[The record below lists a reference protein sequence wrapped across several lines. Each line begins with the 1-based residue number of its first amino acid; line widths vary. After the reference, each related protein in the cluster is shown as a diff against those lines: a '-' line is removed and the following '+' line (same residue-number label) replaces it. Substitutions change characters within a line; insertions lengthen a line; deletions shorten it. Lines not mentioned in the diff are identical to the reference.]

1 MGADI
6 LHTGHLN
13 IIKKAKKYG
22 EIVIGLFTDLAIAEY
37 KSFPLI
43 NYNQRLEIMRSIK
56 GVKKIMKQ
64 NTWDYSENLNKLKP
78 DYLIHGDDWKKGI
91 QKTRDK
97 VINLLKKWN
106 GKLIEVPYTKQP
118 EIKESKKHAKYYFQS
133 RKPSFKTSETNK
145 IKKNS
150 KIH

>member
-1 MGADI
+1 MKKKIIYVPMGADI

-78 DYLIHGDDWKKGI
+78 DYLIHGDDWKTGI
-91 QKTRDK
+91 QKRTRSK
-97 VINLLKKWN
+97 VINLLKN
-106 GKLIEVPYTKQP
+106 GMANLLKSLIQNNQKLRQVKNMQNIILIQKTE
-118 EIKESKKHAKYYFQS
+118 FQD
-133 RKPSFKTSETNK
+133 
-145 IKKNS
+145 
-150 KIH
+150 

>member
-1 MGADI
+1 MKKKIIYVPMGADI

-22 EIVIGLFTDLAIAEY
+22 EIVIGLFTDQAIAEY

-43 NYNQRLEIMRSIK
+43 NYSQRLEIMQNIRGI
-56 GVKKIMKQ
+56 KKIMKQ

-91 QKTRDK
+91 QKKTRSK
-97 VINLLKKWN
+97 VIKIFNK
-106 GKLIEVPYTKQP
+106 
-118 EIKESKKHAKYYFQS
+118 
-133 RKPSFKTSETNK
+133 SFIN
-145 IKKNS
+145 IF
-150 KIH
+150 